1 MAKKPPSPDTAV
13 YLSLVVPA
21 FNEERRIQDS
31 LQQIID
37 YLTKQSYSWEVLVI
51 DDGSR
56 DRTGKLVEEC
66 SSRDPRVS
74 LISQP
79 HRGKGHAVK
88 IGMLAAKGAYR
99 VQCDAD
105 LSMPIEQIAR
115 FLPPQL
121 EDFDVAIGSREAA
134 GARRI
139 GEPGHRHLMGR
150 VFNYLVR
157 LTGVSL
163 KDTQCGFK
171 CYAGPRAHG
180 LFSLQRLDG
189 FGFDVEVLFLAR
201 QQKLR
206 VIEVPIDWYYRSESK
221 VRPLR
226 DTLGMVRDLA
236 AIRLNQLLGRYRAG

>member
-1 MAKKPPSPDTAV
+1 MAKKPQSPDTTV

-21 FNEERRIQDS
+21 FNEQRRIQDS

-37 YLTKQSYSWEVLVI
+37 YLTKQSYTWEVLVV

-56 DRTGKLVEEC
+56 DWTGKLVEEC
-66 SSRDPRVS
+66 SSQDPRVR

-88 IGMLAAKGAYR
+88 VGILASKGAYR
-99 VQCDAD
+99 FQCDAD
-105 LSMPIEQIAR
+105 LSMPIEQVAC
-115 FLPPQL
+115 FLPPHL
-121 EDFDVAIGSREAA
+121 KDYDVAVGSREVM

-157 LTGVSL
+157 LVGVSL

-201 QQKLR
+201 QQKLS

-221 VRPLR
+221 VRPVR

-236 AIRLNQLLGRYRAG
+236 AIRLNQLLGRYRTG

>member
-1 MAKKPPSPDTAV
+1 MAKKSPSPDTAV
-13 YLSLVVPA
+13 YLSLVIPA

-37 YLTKQSYSWEVLVI
+37 YLTKQSYSWKVLVV

-56 DRTGKLVEEC
+56 DQTGKLVEEC

-88 IGMLAAKGAYR
+88 VGMLAAKGAYR
-99 VQCDAD
+99 FQCDAD
-105 LSMPIEQIAR
+105 LSMPIEQMAR

-121 EDFDVAIGSREAA
+121 EDYDVAVGSREAA

-171 CYAGPRAHG
+171 CYAGPRAHD
-180 LFSLQRLDG
+180 LFSLQRLSG

-236 AIRLNQLLGRYRAG
+236 AIRLNQMLGRYRSG